1 LIETLYRIIEEVR
14 SQFAA
19 DPRTTVFEID
29 VEDEEAGWVVFGATS
44 APAAAE
50 ALSARVAQLEP
61 GGGVRDAVVRL
72 PRLDG
77 TLPHALVTAAVAPML
92 AGPIISESHLSQ
104 VLLGQRVVVLRE
116 HGRWLQCRSSDGYI
130 GWIHRGYLH
139 RVGEVEA
146 RGWEVGAEAP
156 LHFSLGAEVVGEDDE
171 IRVRLPW
178 GARVTAREGVATLPD
193 GSGGRLRGE
202 VLPLADLASR
212 FPPNGTAILETAR
225 GWCGSPYLWGGTTPW
240 GVDCSGLVQA
250 VYRTHG
256 VELPRDSDQQAAVGA
271 ELEPREDFSTLR
283 AGDLLFFAEQ
293 RNRISHVAIS
303 AGGSRIL
310 HSALGNG
317 GVRFNDLLG
326 DSPYERELLT
336 LLVRTTRVLSPES

>member
-1 LIETLYRIIEEVR
+1 
-14 SQFAA
+14 
-19 DPRTTVFEID
+19 
-29 VEDEEAGWVVFGATS
+29 
-44 APAAAE
+44 
-50 ALSARVAQLEP
+50 
-61 GGGVRDAVVRL
+61 
-72 PRLDG
+72 
-77 TLPHALVTAAVAPML
+77 
-92 AGPIISESHLSQ
+92 
-104 VLLGQRVVVLRE
+104 
-116 HGRWLQCRSSDGYI
+116 
-130 GWIHRGYLH
+130 
-139 RVGEVEA
+139 
-146 RGWEVGAEAP
+146 
-156 LHFSLGAEVVGEDDE
+156 
-171 IRVRLPW
+171 
-178 GARVTAREGVATLPD
+178 
-193 GSGGRLRGE
+193 
-202 VLPLADLASR
+202 
-212 FPPNGTAILETAR
+212 
-225 GWCGSPYLWGGTTPW
+225 
-240 GVDCSGLVQA
+240 VDCSGLVQA